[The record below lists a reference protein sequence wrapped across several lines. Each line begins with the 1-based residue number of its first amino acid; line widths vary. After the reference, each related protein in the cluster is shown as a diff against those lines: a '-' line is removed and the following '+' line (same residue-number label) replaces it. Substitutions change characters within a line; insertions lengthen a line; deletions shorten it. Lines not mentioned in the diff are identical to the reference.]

1 MRAKDFVTARGKDFT
16 RTLKGNSAR
25 IPTTD
30 PRNMEAFSQKK
41 AYDQLPNGP

>member
-1 MRAKDFVTARGKDFT
+1 MRAKDFVTTRGKAFT

-25 IPTTD
+25 IPTTN
-30 PRNMEAFSQKK
+30 PRNKETFFGKK